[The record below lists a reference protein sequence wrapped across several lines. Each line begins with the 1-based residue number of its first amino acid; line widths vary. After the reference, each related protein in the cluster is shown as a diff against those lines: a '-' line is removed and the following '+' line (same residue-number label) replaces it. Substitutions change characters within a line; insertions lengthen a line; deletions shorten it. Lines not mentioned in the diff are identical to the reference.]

1 MSVATRPAASPQRA
15 WSTAPAPLAE
25 WPLAWRGHWI
35 WDHEPPISQWW
46 DLKPGQS
53 HWAILRKSFD
63 VETVPATLPV
73 RVTCDSRYTLY
84 LNGALVGRGPSREEP
99 EHLSWDEYDLA
110 PLLLRGVNVLVAEAH
125 YYGDPGPWWYPAAP
139 AGTLGRGSFAFE
151 TAPGAAVD
159 LATDATW
166 RGVPSPWLPK
176 GAKGM
181 HSFPPE
187 FVDGRR
193 TPEGLHDP
201 QVSDDRWPN
210 AVILSGK
217 GLGTLLDRPPAAPY
231 MDPIRRSIPH
241 LRSVILSPARTVEPG
256 MPVRAEL
263 LDDPAVS
270 WATVK
275 ASPDG
280 ERVARC
286 WDMGKMT
293 LAHVRMTV
301 TAPPGAA
308 SGATIDVG
316 VGEDIA
322 PDGLPEIRPRRW
334 VGRYIYGGR
343 GVEEVTFFDPVGL
356 RFVGVHHPA
365 GFQVSVTVEEA
376 IYPRPDGA
384 TFTASDDRYST
395 LWTTGVRTVDLCS
408 SDAFMD
414 CPGREQRAWVCD
426 AYVETLA
433 ALVSSPDW
441 RLVRRHLEL
450 TGRSRFASGLLAGA
464 AACDFSHIGVVLPE
478 YSLHWIRSVAAYWR
492 ASGDADFVRRHLA
505 IADGVIERYERQRGP
520 SGLLEDFPG
529 WVFIDWSQVDRDSV
543 IGAHDALYAAALE
556 DYSMLPGAQDVRPL
570 IARTKAGFEALW
582 DPARGLYVDAI
593 GTRGKSRRL
602 SQQTNAAALFG
613 GLAPH
618 ERVAGIIDRI
628 TDPAAHGLGKVVQTF
643 TPGAARRKSG
653 ATGGEASVIVQYQ
666 APDDFDEERDLV
678 AAQIYYSR
686 FVHEAFFRH
695 GRRDLILSD
704 LLRWDPQPG
713 YGTFGEFWHIAPAAG
728 SRCHGWSASPT
739 FDLTAY
745 ILGVRPIEPGYTRT
759 IVDPYLGT
767 LDWVAGRV
775 PTPLGWLDVEV
786 RKDRA
791 HMRVPDGMT
800 VDIGGKSFGSGD
812 HEVTL
817 SS

>member
-1 MSVATRPAASPQRA
+1 M
-15 WSTAPAPLAE
+15 
-25 WPLAWRGHWI
+25 
-35 WDHEPPISQWW
+35 SQWW

-53 HWAILRKSFD
+53 HWTILRKRFD
-63 VETVPATLPV
+63 VSAVPGTLPA
-73 RVTCDSRYTLY
+73 RVTCDSRYALY
-84 LNGALVGRGPSREEP
+84 LNGVLVGRGPSREEP

-110 PLLLRGVNVLVAEAH
+110 PLVRAGLNVLVAEAH
-125 YYGDPGPWWYPAAP
+125 YYGDAGPWWYPAAP

-151 TAPGAAVD
+151 TAPGAAFE

-166 RGVPSPWLPK
+166 RAVPSPWSAR

-187 FVDGRR
+187 YIDGRR
-193 TPEGLHDP
+193 TPHGLHDAA
-201 QVSDDRWPN
+201 VSDERWPA

-217 GLGTLLDRPPAAPY
+217 GLGTVLDRPPAAPY
-231 MDPIRRSIPH
+231 MDPIRRSIPR
-241 LRSVILSPARTVEPG
+241 LTSTVLLPARTVEAG

-280 ERVARC
+280 ERIARC
-286 WDMGKMT
+286 WDIGKMT

-301 TAPPGAA
+301 RGPVGASA
-308 SGATIDVG
+308 GATIDVG
-316 VGEDIA
+316 AGEDLA

-334 VGRYIYGGR
+334 VGRYIYAGR
-343 GVEEVTFFDPVGL
+343 GIEEVRFFDPVGL

-365 GFQVSVTVEEA
+365 GFEVSISVEEG

-384 TFTASDDRYST
+384 TFTASDERYTT

-414 CPGREQRAWVCD
+414 NPGREQRAWVCD
-426 AYVETLA
+426 AYVEILA

-450 TGRSRFASGLLAGA
+450 TARSRFASGLLAGA
-464 AACDFSHIGVVLPE
+464 AACDFSHIGVVMPE
-478 YSLHWIRSVAAYWR
+478 YSLHWIRSVTAYWR
-492 ASGDADFVRRHLA
+492 ASGDDDFLRRHMA
-505 IADGVIERYERQRGP
+505 IADGVIDRYERQRGT

-529 WVFIDWSQVDRDSV
+529 WVFIDWSQIDRDSV

-556 DYSMLPGAQDVRPL
+556 DYATWPGARDVQGL
-570 IARTKAGFEALW
+570 IARTQAGFEALW
-582 DPARGLYVDAI
+582 DAERGLYVDAL

-613 GLAPH
+613 GLVPPD
-618 ERVAGIIDRI
+618 RVAGVIERI
-628 TDPAAHGLGKVVQTF
+628 VDPAAHGLGRIVQTF

-653 ATGGEASVIVQYQ
+653 ATGGEASVVVQFQ
-666 APDDFDEERDLV
+666 TPDDFDEERDLV
-678 AAQIYYSR
+678 AAQVYYSR
-686 FVHEAFFRH
+686 FLHEAFFRH
-695 GRRDLILSD
+695 GRRDLILSS

-713 YGTFGEFWHIAPAAG
+713 HGTFGEFWQIAPASG
-728 SRCHGWSASPT
+728 SRCQGWSASPT

-745 ILGVRPIEPGYTRT
+745 VLGVRPIEPGYRRA
-759 IVDPYLGT
+759 IVDPYLGPLT
-767 LDWVAGRV
+767 SASGRV
-775 PTPLGWLDVEV
+775 PTPLGWLEVEV
-786 RKDRA
+786 TPGRA
-791 HMRVPDGMT
+791 RVTVPAGMALEVAGHT
-800 VDIGGKSFGSGD
+800 LGAGD
-812 HEVTL
+812 HAVRL
-817 SS
+817 PA